1 MIKKIVVLLVF
12 SLNLISLAQNKDCS
26 IDFEEKT
33 DSTYIKKTTDFMLHE
48 KVFGNATELV
58 MVSIL
63 NNNGTVLLSLQMI
76 QKSPEFIPAFC
87 FDKSSKIYFQLN
99 NGKIITLLNVSEDTC
114 ASNSFDTE
122 TKNNIKVIT
131 NYFVFVSEN
140 YQDLKTSPISL
151 MRIKYL
157 GETKDYAVRTE
168 LKSEILNKTV
178 NPSLFFIDNLNC
190 IDN

>member
-12 SLNLISLAQNKDCS
+12 SLNLVSLAQNKDCS

-48 KVFGNATELV
+48 KVFGNSTELV
-58 MVSIL
+58 MASIL